1 MKRYEIRCYVNRTTK
16 KKDSFWYMY
25 EHDFSNATACLRHAG
40 KTIETLSKVDNDM
53 KWLENCA
60 KMLAEYLDEHI
71 RAERD
76 FYIGKQIDGKYH
88 YIFFRCYET
97 LR

>member
-1 MKRYEIRCYVNRTTK
+1 MKRYEIRCYVNLNTR

-25 EHDFSNATACLRHAG
+25 EHDLPNAMACLRHAG
-40 KTIETLSKVDNDM
+40 KTVETLGNVDENM
-53 KWLENCA
+53 QWLKNCA
-60 KMLAEYLDEHI
+60 ILLSGYIEKHDKAEHE
-71 RAERD
+71 

-88 YIFFRCYET
+88 YIFFRCYQT